1 MPLIFWGV
9 LPRCGSATALI
20 GVVSQAAPVE
30 LGFRLASLRRVY
42 L

>member
-1 MPLIFWGV
+1 LAMI
-9 LPRCGSATALI
+9 RI

-42 L
+42 LCRN